1 MMKTNISD
9 TLKLS
14 IFDMDGV
21 ITKTA
26 ITHCKAW
33 KSMFD
38 EYLHYR
44 ETTYNEP
51 FVEFS
56 IDEDYKLYVDG
67 RPRYEGV
74 NAFLNSRNINIE
86 YGNESDCPGLSTIC
100 SLGNLKNEKFSRL
113 IELEGVEL
121 YDSTIALI
129 KELKS
134 RNIMTAVASSSR
146 NCKTILEKMGI
157 LDLFDVAVDG
167 NDLSRLNLKGKPDPA
182 IFTTAADL
190 LNCNY
195 SNAIVFEDAISG
207 VQAGRNGNFG
217 LVVGIAREHPHHE
230 MLSNGA
236 DHVVNDLAEL
246 NVDAIVS
253 MLKLTKER
261 DGHNFSYNC
270 IDNSK
275 EGANVS
281 LHCLGNGYV
290 NTRGSICFLPS
301 TPINY
306 KATYLSG
313 VYNRLESVVNGRT
326 IENEDLVNC
335 GEIWNVEIAV
345 TTFKNNEKVVSIIN
359 SPTQIKSF
367 NKNLSLRDG
376 SLETDAVVED
386 ECGNQLNIR
395 VLQCVSMYDKNIAA
409 ARYSIK
415 PLNFDGLIDVKTSI
429 NCNVRNLGVERY
441 NTLNNSHLIKRQDYV
456 SNDRNTTGI
465 EVETINS
472 AIKIGI
478 SAKTICKTH
487 DVIQQVIVEDSA
499 VISNAQ
505 IEVHNNETVIIEKII
520 SIFNSKQDIDY
531 QFVKAVDHTRRYSNY
546 IDVLENSSAAWH
558 RIWQKIDIHV
568 DNRLEQKITRLY
580 LYHLMIAFSP
590 HNKDLDAGLGP
601 RGLTGESYRG
611 HIFWDEIMVMPFYA
625 KHFPQTAKAML
636 MYRYNRIEKAKEAA
650 QQDGYQGAMF
660 PWQSGSDGREESQII
675 HYNPISG
682 CWDDDN
688 SRHQRHVSLAIAYNI
703 YQYWK
708 HTKDEDF
715 MISHGICLLFEICRF
730 WASKSLHSDDGKYH
744 IHNVMGPDEFHEK
757 MPSSKQ
763 SESNKFGLSDNAYTN
778 IMVSWLM
785 MFAKDV
791 NSFFHDRLS
800 NLYKT
805 MNVDE
810 SEIEKWSHIGSN
822 LYLSIK
828 EGIIAQF
835 DGFLEMQELDFEVY
849 KSKYGNIER
858 IDRILKSEGKSP
870 DDYQVCKQ
878 ADLIMAFY
886 NFPIESDGKLFS
898 YSLSDIFDNMGYR
911 IDNEII
917 SNNFDYY
924 LSRTT
929 HGSTL
934 SKVVFSKVAKALGRV
949 ELAQQLWKDAIRSD
963 FFDKQGTTKEGIHIG
978 VMSCIF
984 N

>member
-1 MMKTNISD
+1 MKTNISD
-9 TLKLS
+9 TLQLS

-38 EYLHYR
+38 EYLRHR
-44 ETTYNEP
+44 ESVYNEQ

-74 NAFLNSRNINIE
+74 KAFLDSRNITIE
-86 YGNESDCPGLSTIC
+86 HGNENDLPGLSTIC
-100 SLGNLKNEKFSRL
+100 SLGNLKNQKFSRL
-113 IELEGVEL
+113 IEIEGVEL
-121 YDSTIALI
+121 YDTTIALI

-134 RNIMTAVASSSR
+134 RNILTAVASSSR
-146 NCKTILEKMGI
+146 NCKTILAKMGV

-167 NDLSRLNLKGKPDPA
+167 NDLARLNLKGKPDPA

-190 LNCNY
+190 LNCKY

-217 LVVGIAREHPHHE
+217 LVVGIAREHSHQE
-230 MLSNGA
+230 MLVNGA

-246 NVDAIVS
+246 NVDALVT
-253 MLKLTKER
+253 MLKLTKEYE
-261 DGHNFSYNC
+261 GHNFYYNI
-270 IDNSK
+270 IDTEK
-275 EGANVS
+275 EGTNVS
-281 LHCLGNGYV
+281 LHCQGNGYV
-290 NTRGSICFLPS
+290 NMRGSICFLPS
-301 TPINY
+301 SSSNY
-306 KATYLSG
+306 KATYLAG

-335 GEIWNVEIAV
+335 GEIWNIEIAI
-345 TTFKNNEKVVSIIN
+345 TTYNDGQARTSIVN
-359 SPTQIKSF
+359 SQSQIKSF
-367 NKNLSLRDG
+367 CKNLCLRDG
-376 SLETDAVVED
+376 SLETEAIVED
-386 ECGNQLNIR
+386 EYGNQLSIR
-395 VLQCVSMYDKNIAA
+395 ILQCVSMYDKNIAA

-415 PLNFDGLIDVKTSI
+415 PLNFDGHVDIKTSI
-429 NCNVRNLGVERY
+429 NCNVRNLCVERY
-441 NTLNNSHLIKRQDYV
+441 NTLNNSHLIKRQDYI
-456 SNDRNTTGI
+456 SKDRSTVGI

-472 AIKIGI
+472 LIKVGI
-478 SAKTICKTH
+478 AAKTIYKTH
-487 DVIQQVIVEDSA
+487 DVVQDVIVEDSA
-499 VISNAQ
+499 VFNKVQ
-505 IEVHNNETVIIEKII
+505 IEVHKNETAIIEKII
-520 SIFNSKQDIDY
+520 SIFNSKQDNDY
-531 QFVKAVDHTRRYSNY
+531 QFIKAVDYTKRYSNY

-558 RIWQKIDIHV
+558 RLWQKIDIQV

-625 KHFPQTAKAML
+625 KHFPETAKAML

-675 HYNPISG
+675 HYNPVSK

-703 YQYWK
+703 YQYWRY
-708 HTKDEDF
+708 TKDEDF
-715 MISHGICLLFEICRF
+715 MINYGICMLIEICRF
-730 WASKSLHSDDGKYH
+730 WASKSVYASDDRYH
-744 IHNVMGPDEFHEK
+744 IYNVMGPDEFHEM
-757 MPSSKQ
+757 MPTSMQ
-763 SESNKFGLSDNAYTN
+763 SESNKHGVNDNAYTN

-785 MFAKDV
+785 MFAKDIC
-791 NSFFHDRLS
+791 SFFNGKLN
-800 NLYKT
+800 NLYKK
-805 MNVDE
+805 MNVIG
-810 SEIEKWSHIGSN
+810 SELEKWSDISSN
-822 LYLSIK
+822 IFLSINN
-828 EGIIAQF
+828 GIIEQF
-835 DGFLEMQELDFEVY
+835 DGFLEMQELDFEEY
-849 KSKYGNIER
+849 KNKYGNIER
-858 IDRILKSEGKSP
+858 IDRILKSEGKTP

-886 NFPIESDGKLFS
+886 NFPFESEKELFS
-898 YSLSDIFDNMGYR
+898 YSIADIFKNMGYN
-911 IDNEII
+911 IDNRGI
-917 SNNFDYY
+917 NDNFDYY
-924 LSRTT
+924 FSRTT

-934 SKVVFSKVAKALGRV
+934 SKVVFSKVAKELGRN

-963 FFDKQGTTKEGIHIG
+963 FFDMQGTTKEGIHIG